1 MSPISYNA
9 IPLSTVF
16 SQLFTFLL
24 LSSQLLNAMVCIIK
38 SFLCHDIKQAMSYH
52 IMEFYVTTIAA
63 SLVRSYAENTIA
75 LCLINIIHHISVLHL

>member
-1 MSPISYNA
+1 MQMLMSTISYNA

-38 SFLCHDIKQAMSYH
+38 SFLCHDIKQAMSYIISWNFMSRH
-52 IMEFYVTTIAA
+52 VVCHDYRGIPIVHTYSTLI
-63 SLVRSYAENTIA
+63 LVP
-75 LCLINIIHHISVLHL
+75 